1 MTHTTTKTRRPVQ
14 TFALVVGVV
23 FLLAGILGFIP
34 GITTHYDQ
42 LTFGG
47 HHSGALLLGVFN
59 VSILHNLVHLVFG
72 IAGLVLARGPGGSRG
87 YLVIGG
93 FIYLLVCVYGLVI
106 DNHSAMNFLP
116 VNGADDWLHFG
127 LAVGMVALGVLGTV
141 VERSREQRA

>member
-1 MTHTTTKTRRPVQ
+1 MTQTTTKSRRPVQ
-14 TFALVVGVV
+14 IFALVVGVV

-34 GITTHYDQ
+34 GITAHYDQ

-72 IAGLVLARGPGGSRG
+72 IAGLALASSPGGSRG
-87 YLVIGG
+87 YLVLGG

-106 DNHSAMNFLP
+106 DNHSGMNFLP
-116 VNGADDWLHFG
+116 VNGADNWLHFG
-127 LAVGMVALGVLGTV
+127 LAVGMVGLGVLGTA